1 MRSSYLT
8 VQSIAHAPQPPFLA
22 VYNFRDEREAH
33 GESNLLGFE
42 GAFVAVRPTWK
53 GGSGHTES
61 RYSVHR
67 VVRLADE
74 FEAYINHRQLEEGTV
89 RCARYISQR

>member
-42 GAFVAVRPTWK
+42 GAFVAVRPTCPGK
-53 GGSGHTES
+53 GGQGT
-61 RYSVHR
+61 R
-67 VVRLADE
+67 
-74 FEAYINHRQLEEGTV
+74 NHAIPFTGWFVCDVQAG
-89 RCARYISQR
+89 